1 MADHADLAQRE
12 RDEHSDDVELDE
24 RSDVSL
30 VDDHEDDRESGKSE
44 DAIAECKPI
53 TSCVE
58 LLRQVAVP
66 RQNGSEYR
74 KSVEGRVRCE
84 REDEHRGEG
93 DDDNRKIGVVKDRIR
108 DLDDNR
114 LLLLP
119 GRQSDEIPV
128 ELGDADASLERQ
140 PGDAAEHRH
149 GDHAEEQQG
158 RCRILRLGRTECRDP
173 VRNRLDTGERGRAR
187 GEGPGNDEHQSEA
200 GKAGLGNHIPVGALR
215 LEVVAHRQPNDC
227 DADHDEDRQHEEV
240 DGHRKERAGLLDAPK
255 VEQGDDDD
263 DADRPPGAVQPDE
276 RQC

>member
-1 MADHADLAQRE
+1 M
-12 RDEHSDDVELDE
+12 EL
-24 RSDVSL
+24 
-30 VDDHEDDRESGKSE
+30 
-44 DAIAECKPI
+44 P
-53 TSCVE
+53 
-58 LLRQVAVP
+58 RQVAVLC
-66 RQNGSEYR
+66 QDGAEYW

-84 REDEHRGEG
+84 REDERRGES
-93 DDDNRKIGVVKDRIR
+93 DDDDRKVGVVEDCIR
-108 DLDDNR
+108 YLDDNR

-140 PGDAAEHRH
+140 PGDAAEHGH
-149 GDHAEEQQG
+149 GDQAEQQQG
-158 RCRILRLGRTECRDP
+158 RCRILRLGRTERRDS
-173 VRNRLDTGERGRAR
+173 VRHRLDTGERGRAR

-200 GKAGLGNHIPVGALR
+200 GKAGLGKHIPVGALR

-255 VEQGDDDD
+255 VEQGDDGD